1 MHIVFVSL
9 VKQNKRGLCFG
20 DKLHGSTVSSDCVA
34 MLFVNTFW
42 GRQVVTGPEQK

>member
-9 VKQNKRGLCFG
+9 VKQNIRGLCFG

-34 MLFVNTFW
+34 MLFVNTFL
-42 GRQVVTGPEQK
+42 GPQGVTVQEQK